1 MSRWATLIVLLW
13 FAMCGAVV
21 TAAEANSAHT
31 AVIGGSPAVSG
42 QFPYL
47 AFVRFQSSEEGFAC
61 SGTLVSSNVVLTAA
75 HCVQNVETGIIHR
88 PERFVVYTGTTEWA
102 SPARTVSAVSRIA
115 IFPSF
120 TRSGQFAFYGDAA
133 ILQLSTPVASPP
145 VKLSTSAPLPGTEG
159 VVVGWGKASPE
170 QEGVSAQLA
179 YGSTVVQSAGYCE
192 GQIGNT
198 FHPVGELCSLDYP
211 TYQSGTCQGDSGGPM
226 LAVQPGTREYV
237 EIGITSH
244 GPEGCPTNKPRT
256 DTRADFVAGWVNA
269 RIAELAPAPVIP
281 VTPAPTKVATPK
293 PASSPAVPTLARL
306 SGKVAKTLTR
316 EALTDGLGSPF
327 VHRRNYQLSCTE
339 VDSTKQKCS
348 VGWWSGANDYWG
360 SVTIYYVLEGGK
372 TVWNDRYSIK
382 KVNDYCYWHS
392 GHRAS
397 CPIRTFQR

>member
-1 MSRWATLIVLLW
+1 MSRWHSLVFVLILVLP
-13 FAMCGAVV
+13 CAV
-21 TAAEANSAHT
+21 APSGAEASSAHT
-31 AVIGGSPAVSG
+31 SVIGGSPAAAG

-47 AFVRFQSSEEGFAC
+47 AFVRFQNAEEASAC

-75 HCVQNVETGIIHR
+75 HCVMNVETGVIHR

-102 SPARTVSAVSRIA
+102 SSSRTTSAVSRVA

-120 TRSGQFAFYGDAA
+120 TRSGQFALYGDAA

-145 VKLSTSAPLPGTEG
+145 VTLSTSAPAPGTEG
-159 VVVGWGKASPE
+159 IVVGWGKLSAE

-192 GQIGNT
+192 GQIGST

-211 TYQSGTCQGDSGGPM
+211 TYQSATCNGDSGGPM
-226 LAVQPGTREYV
+226 LALRSGTSEYV
-237 EIGITSH
+237 QIGITSH
-244 GPEGCPTNKPRT
+244 GPENCPTDKPRV
-256 DTRADFVAGWVNA
+256 DTRADFVASWVNS
-269 RIAELAPAPVIP
+269 RIAELAPPPPAAP
-281 VTPAPTKVATPK
+281 VTPAPTKVAAPKTTP
-293 PASSPAVPTLARL
+293 PPILARL
-306 SGKVAKTLTR
+306 TAKVAKTLTR

-327 VHRRNYQLSCTE
+327 MHRRAYRVSCAE
-339 VDSTKQKCS
+339 VESTKQKCS

-360 SVTIYYVLEGGK
+360 SATIYYLLEGGK

-397 CPIRTFQR
+397 CPIRRFSR